1 MAGSVHRNGHCTVA
15 GPVYQAAWSTGQT
28 GREGASFV
36 SIAAMNWAW
45 HQKLKPVPKLVLMA
59 LADAADDIG
68 VCWPRVSTVAA
79 KCNVSTRTVR
89 RVMQTLAAQGLL
101 VSEQRYR
108 KDGSCSSNRYRLLL
122 AGGDNLSP
130 APVAAVS
137 TPGHPSPGD
146 PDTRVIA
153 RTTRR
158 TQTES
163 PQPQASSTEP
173 GVPAAAERGG
183 GNLFTLEYPKGLVN
197 AEREGA
203 RRHLEDLPVDLAQQL
218 LDELS
223 AHMGAGTIRVSP
235 LAYLRGLV
243 KRARAGEFEPEAGL
257 QVAENRTRRAHAE
270 AAKRRA
276 EAAGRDFLAN
286 HLPIVEGPLAE
297 RLVDI
302 RNRAR
307 RDPSNPG

>member
-1 MAGSVHRNGHCTVA
+1 
-15 GPVYQAAWSTGQT
+15 
-28 GREGASFV
+28 
-36 SIAAMNWAW
+36 MNWAW

-68 VCWPRVSTVAA
+68 VCWPSVTTVAA

-89 RVMQTLAAQGLL
+89 RIMQALAARRLL

-108 KDGSCSSNRYRLLL
+108 KDGSRSSNRYRLLL
-122 AGGDNLSP
+122 SGGDKLSP
-130 APVAAVS
+130 APVTTDSA
-137 TPGHPSPGD
+137 PGHPSPGD

-158 TQTES
+158 TQIES
-163 PQPQASSTEP
+163 PQPPGPSNEP
-173 GVPAAAERGG
+173 DVPTAAERGS
-183 GNLFTLEYPKGLVN
+183 GNLSNLEYPKGLVG
-197 AEREGA
+197 AERERA

-218 LDELS
+218 LDELA
-223 AHMGAGTIRVSP
+223 AHMAAGAIRVSP

-257 QVAENRTRRAHAE
+257 RVAENRRRRAHAE
-270 AAKRRA
+270 AAKHRA
-276 EAAGRDFLAN
+276 EAAGRDFLAA
-286 HLPIVEGPLAE
+286 HPPIVQGPLAE
-297 RLVDI
+297 RLVAL

-307 RDPSNPG
+307 QGPPNRD